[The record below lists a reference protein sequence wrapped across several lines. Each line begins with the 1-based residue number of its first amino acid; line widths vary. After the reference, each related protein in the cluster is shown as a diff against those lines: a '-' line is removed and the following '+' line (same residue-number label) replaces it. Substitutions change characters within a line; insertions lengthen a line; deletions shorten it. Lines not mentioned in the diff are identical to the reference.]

1 MTNRL
6 TILGGSSPWTVALI
20 DALAA
25 AGGPPSLESVIL
37 HGRDADRLRAVERYA
52 RACLAGLGID
62 VRGTLDLT
70 RALEGATLVVNQ
82 IRFGGLRG
90 RADDEELAEAFGVA
104 ADETLGPAALRCA
117 LRIAPAL
124 ARLGRVIAG
133 TCPDARVVNLVN
145 PLSVSTAVLAAS
157 VQCVGICELP
167 LVTARQAASVLGVPV
182 AALDWAYDGLNHRGF
197 IHHLSVDGQDQLP
210 RLVSRLGEKT
220 IGGIPGS
227 VIDELGALPL
237 KYFDLLRGERR
248 PLVRRAAFLTRLGAE
263 VFRELQGSPAATPA
277 SLTGRDLS
285 WYPAA
290 VVPAIVAMT
299 SAMPRR
305 LVVNLPR
312 ADGVVVE
319 VPANVCAAAI
329 APVAGPPANGRVA
342 AWVERFTRHERT
354 VLRAV
359 AEPDLENVLAA
370 LEADPLL
377 GDVDVTPLAHA
388 LCRDARQESEAAWTF
403 A

>member
-1 MTNRL
+1 MTSRL

-25 AGGPPSLESVIL
+25 AGGPPSLESVTL
-37 HGRDADRLRAVERYA
+37 HGRDADRLRSVERHA
-52 RACLAGLGID
+52 RAVLAELGVE

-90 RADDEELAEAFGVA
+90 RADDEALAEAFGVA

-124 ARLGRVIAG
+124 TRLGRLMAQ

-145 PLSVSTAVLAAS
+145 PLSVSTAILAAS
-157 VQCVGICELP
+157 VRCVGICELP
-167 LVTARQAASVLGVPV
+167 LVTAREAAGVLGVPV
-182 AALDWAYDGLNHRGF
+182 AALGWVYDGLNHRGF
-197 IHHLSVDGQDQLP
+197 IHHLSVDGEDQLP
-210 RLVSRLGEKT
+210 QLVSRLGEET
-220 IGGIPGS
+220 IGGIPGR

-237 KYFDLLRGERR
+237 KYFGLLRAERR
-248 PLVRRAAFLTRLGAE
+248 PPVRRAAFLTKLGAD
-263 VFRELQGSPAATPA
+263 VFRELQELPGATPP
-277 SLTGRDLS
+277 SLGRRDLS

-312 ADGVVVE
+312 GDGVVVE
-319 VPANVCAAAI
+319 GSADVSTADI
-329 APVAGPPANGRVA
+329 APVAGPPPNARVA
-342 AWVERFTRHERT
+342 AWIERFARHERA

-359 AEPDLENVLAA
+359 AAPDLENVVAA
-370 LEADPLL
+370 LEADPVLVDA
-377 GDVDVTPLAHA
+377 DVIPLAHA
-388 LCRDARQESEAAWTF
+388 LYRDARQESETAWTF

>member
-6 TILGGSSPWTVALI
+6 AILGGSSPWTVALI
-20 DALAA
+20 NALAA
-25 AGGPPSLESVIL
+25 AGGPPSLESVTL
-37 HGRDADRLRAVERYA
+37 HGRNADRLRAVERYA
-52 RACLAGLGID
+52 RAGLAGFGIA

-90 RADDEELAEAFGVA
+90 RADDEEVAEAFGVA

-124 ARLGRVIAG
+124 TRLGRTMAA
-133 TCPDARVVNLVN
+133 TCPGARVVNLIN
-145 PLSVSTAVLAAS
+145 PLSVSTAILAAS

-167 LVTARQAASVLGVPV
+167 IVTVREAAGVLGVPV
-182 AALDWAYDGLNHRGF
+182 AALGWAYDGLNHRGF
-197 IHHLSVDGQDQLP
+197 IHHLSVDGEDQLP
-210 RLVSRLGEKT
+210 RLLSRLGERT
-220 IGGIPGS
+220 IGGIPGR

-237 KYFDLLRGERR
+237 KYFGLLRAERR
-248 PLVRRAAFLTRLGAE
+248 PPVHRAAFLTNLGAE
-263 VFRELQGSPAATPA
+263 VFRELQDSPAAPPP
-277 SLTGRDLS
+277 SLTLRDLS
-285 WYPAA
+285 WYPDA
-290 VVPAIVAMT
+290 VVPAIVAMS

-319 VPANVCAAAI
+319 VSADVSETDI
-329 APVAGPPANGRVA
+329 APVAGPPPNAHVA
-342 AWVERFTRHERT
+342 AWLERFARHERA

-359 AEPDLENVLAA
+359 AEPDLENVVAA
-370 LEADPLL
+370 LEADPVLVDA
-377 GDVDVTPLAHA
+377 DVVPLAHA
-388 LCRDARQESEAAWTF
+388 LCRDARQESETAWTF